1 MPSEARDPEKRAE
14 LMAFRQSRK
23 RHPKPSGCPSRRK
36 NRIDSTMQR
45 FEAYKLKQELEQQQ
59 KIAEMEKA
67 RLATEA
73 KKAIEIERQRQAKAE
88 LKKAMPSKSK
98 GMERD

>member
-1 MPSEARDPEKRAE
+1 
-14 LMAFRQSRK
+14 
-23 RHPKPSGCPSRRK
+23 
-36 NRIDSTMQR
+36 MQR

-88 LKKAMPSKSK
+88 LKKGNAIKK
-98 GMERD
+98 QRYGERLNE

>member
-1 MPSEARDPEKRAE
+1 
-14 LMAFRQSRK
+14 
-23 RHPKPSGCPSRRK
+23 
-36 NRIDSTMQR
+36 MQR

-73 KKAIEIERQRQAKAE
+73 KKPLKLKRQRQAKAE
-88 LKKAMPSKSK
+88 LKRQCHQKA
-98 GMERD
+98 RD

>member
-1 MPSEARDPEKRAE
+1 
-14 LMAFRQSRK
+14 MAFRQSRK
-23 RHPKPSGCPSRRK
+23 RYPKPSGCPQDVK
-36 NRIDSTMQR
+36 QGIDSTMQR

-73 KKAIEIERQRQAKAE
+73 KKP
-88 LKKAMPSKSK
+88 LKLKDK
-98 GMERD
+98 GKLKPN

>member
-23 RHPKPSGCPSRRK
+23 NTQSRQVAPQDVK
-36 NRIDSTMQR
+36 QGIDSTMQR

>member
-1 MPSEARDPEKRAE
+1 
-14 LMAFRQSRK
+14 MAFRQSRK
-23 RHPKPSGCPSRRK
+23 DTQSRQVAPQDVK
-36 NRIDSTMQR
+36 QGIDSTMQR

-73 KKAIEIERQRQAKAE
+73 KKP
-88 LKKAMPSKSK
+88 LKLKDK
-98 GMERD
+98 GKPKPN

>member
-1 MPSEARDPEKRAE
+1 
-14 LMAFRQSRK
+14 MAFRQSRK
-23 RHPKPSGCPSRRK
+23 DTQSRQVAPQDVK
-36 NRIDSTMQR
+36 QGIDSTMQR

-73 KKAIEIERQRQAKAE
+73 KKP
-88 LKKAMPSKSK
+88 LKLKDK
-98 GMERD
+98 GKLKPN

>member
-1 MPSEARDPEKRAE
+1 
-14 LMAFRQSRK
+14 
-23 RHPKPSGCPSRRK
+23 
-36 NRIDSTMQR
+36 MQR

-73 KKAIEIERQRQAKAE
+73 KKKPLKLKRQRQAKAE

>member
-1 MPSEARDPEKRAE
+1 
-14 LMAFRQSRK
+14 
-23 RHPKPSGCPSRRK
+23 
-36 NRIDSTMQR
+36 
-45 FEAYKLKQELEQQQ
+45 
-59 KIAEMEKA
+59 MEKA

-73 KKAIEIERQRQAKAE
+73 KKPLKLKDKGKLKAE

>member
-1 MPSEARDPEKRAE
+1 
-14 LMAFRQSRK
+14 MAFRQSRK
-23 RHPKPSGCPSRRK
+23 DTQSRQVAPQDVK
-36 NRIDSTMQR
+36 QGIDSTMQR

-59 KIAEMEKA
+59 KLLKWKSPTSH
-67 RLATEA
+67 RS